1 MRRGACGLAAVLA
14 VLAAA
19 APGDAATVSVS
30 GTTVIYQAAPGE
42 VNKPLV
48 DTSGTAVVFGDS
60 VAPTFGPGCAP
71 FGATGAKC
79 SGGSIRSVVVNLG
92 DRDDSMAR
100 NVLEG
105 EVPAGARLAVEGGP
119 GKDFIIGT
127 TGSDTLS
134 GGSGDDSVYGSGGRD
149 VLKGGSGNDRL
160 TGFGT
165 LEGGAGGDFIEAF
178 YGFSGEYAPFR
189 TRVFAG
195 GGNDRVLTGNK
206 VRDTVD
212 CGSGSKDGAST
223 TDKRGRDKFK
233 SNCESR
239 LGG

>member
-1 MRRGACGLAAVLA
+1 MRQRVCRLAVGLALLV
-14 VLAAA
+14 A
-19 APGDAATVSVS
+19 APAASAATVTVS
-30 GTTVIYQAAPGE
+30 GTTVIYPAAPGE

-48 DTSGTAVVFGDS
+48 DTNGAAVIFGDS
-60 VAPTFGPGCAP
+60 VAPTIGAGCAP
-71 FGATGAKC
+71 FGETGAMC
-79 SGGSIRSVVVNLG
+79 SGAGIRSVVVHLG
-92 DRDDSMAR
+92 DRDDTMAR

-105 EVPAGARLAVEGGP
+105 EVPAGARLTVDGGS

-134 GGSGDDSVYGSGGRD
+134 GGTGDDKVYGSGGRD
-149 VLKGGSGNDRL
+149 VLKGGSGKDRL

-165 LEGGAGGDFIEAF
+165 LDGGAGDDFLEAF
-178 YGFSGEYAPFR
+178 YGVGQYKASHTE
-189 TRVFAG
+189 VFAG
-195 GGNDRVLTGNK
+195 AGNDRVLTGNK

-212 CGSGSKDGAST
+212 CGSGRKDRAST
-223 TDKRGRDKFK
+223 SDTRGRDKFK